1 MRLRLACILFYLPLV
16 AAAARPRAELLTT
29 AEQTGWKRT
38 GRYDEVERL
47 CAAFA
52 RAYPDR
58 VRCTNLGP
66 TPEGRSLWALV
77 ASADGSFTPRPDRP
91 AVVVQGGIHAG
102 EIDGKDA
109 GFQVLRELLD
119 GSLLPGQNLLGRL
132 TLVFVPVFNVDGH
145 ERFGAH
151 NRPNQVGPE
160 EMGWR
165 TTAQNLNLNRDYMKA
180 EAPEMA
186 AMLRLLGEWDPVA
199 YVDLHVTDGADFQP
213 DVAVLIEPWQ
223 TGSEMLEAAARE
235 LRTALGTQLTA
246 KGHLPLTE
254 FYPSF
259 AKPDDP
265 ASGFTVGFLPPR
277 FSTSYWALRN
287 RLGVLVETHSWKD
300 YATRVRAT
308 HDTMVEVL
316 RVAAERGGA
325 WRQAEAAADALAL
338 GGAPVVLTWE
348 TAPASRMIEFR
359 GYAYRC
365 DPSPVSGQLRI
376 AYDRSR
382 PEIWRIPLYDQL
394 RPALT
399 VSAPRAGY
407 VVPAA
412 WAARV
417 REKLV
422 LHGVTFQTLG
432 SSGESARPYEVEV
445 FRATEVSHRKD
456 SFEGRVPTTVRGAWA
471 RERRSVPAGSL
482 FVPVAQPRGRLVV
495 NLLEPQ
501 APDSLCSWGYF
512 DVAFEQKEYME
523 DYVAEAVA
531 EEMLRRDPALKAAFL
546 QKLAAEPEFARDPR
560 RRLEFFARRHPSWDE
575 RFNLYPV
582 YRVEVA
588 PTNAR

>member
-1 MRLRLACILFYLPLV
+1 MRLRLVCILLHLPLLV
-16 AAAARPRAELLTT
+16 AAARLRPELLTT
-29 AEQTGWKRT
+29 AEQGGWKRT

-47 CAAFA
+47 CASFA
-52 RAYPDR
+52 RTYPDR
-58 VRCTNLGP
+58 VRCTILGS
-66 TPEGRSLWALV
+66 TPEGRSLRALV

-109 GFQVLRELLD
+109 GFQVLRELLE

-151 NRPNQVGPE
+151 NRPNQNGPE

-186 AMLRLLGEWDPVA
+186 AMLRLLGEWDPMV

-213 DVAVLIEPWQ
+213 DVAVLVEPSQ

-235 LRTALGTQLTA
+235 LRTALGTQLAA

-259 AKPDDP
+259 VKPDDP
-265 ASGFTVGFLPPR
+265 AGGFAVGFLPPR
-277 FSTSYWALRN
+277 FSTAYWALRN

-300 YATRVRAT
+300 YAARVRAT

-316 RVAAERGGA
+316 RVAAERAGA
-325 WRQAEAAADALAL
+325 WRQAEAAADALAV
-338 GGAPVVLTWE
+338 GGAPVVLAWE
-348 TAPASRMIEFR
+348 TAPASHMIEFR
-359 GYAYRC
+359 GYGYRRE
-365 DPSPVSGQLRI
+365 PSPISGQPRI
-376 AYDRSR
+376 VYDRSR
-382 PEIWRIPLYDQL
+382 PEMWRIPLYDQL
-394 RPALT
+394 RSALT
-399 VSAPRAGY
+399 VTAPRGGY

-417 REKLV
+417 REKLA
-422 LHGVTFQTLG
+422 LHGVTFQTLEPAP
-432 SSGESARPYEVEV
+432 ESAGPREVEV

-471 RERRSVPAGSL
+471 RERRPVPAGSL
-482 FVPVAQPRGRLVV
+482 FVPVAQPRGRLAVH
-495 NLLEPQ
+495 LLEPQ
-501 APDSLCSWGYF
+501 GPDSLCSWGYF
-512 DVAFEQKEYME
+512 DAAFEQKEYME

-575 RFNLYPV
+575 RLNLYPV
-582 YRVEVA
+582 YRVEAA
-588 PTNAR
+588 PSNGR

>member
-1 MRLRLACILFYLPLV
+1 MHLRLVGIFLCLPLLTE
-16 AAAARPRAELLTT
+16 AARPRPELLTT
-29 AEQTGWKRT
+29 AEQSGFHRT

-47 CAAFA
+47 CAVLA
-52 RAYPDR
+52 RTYPDR
-58 VRCTNLGP
+58 VRCTTLGP
-66 TPEGRSLWALV
+66 TPEGRPLRALI
-77 ASADGSFTPRPDRP
+77 ASADGSFAPRPDRP

-109 GFQVLRELLD
+109 GFQVLRELLE
-119 GSLLPGQNLLGRL
+119 GSLLPGQDILRRL

-145 ERFGAH
+145 ERYGAH
-151 NRPNQVGPE
+151 NRPNQNGPE

-186 AMLRLLGEWDPVA
+186 AMLKLLGEWDPVV

-213 DVAVLIEPWQ
+213 DVAVLIEPGQ
-223 TGSEMLEAAARE
+223 AGPDMLAETARE
-235 LRTALGTQLTA
+235 IRAALGPQLAA

-259 AKPDDP
+259 VKPDDP
-265 ASGFTVGFLPPR
+265 AGGFAVGFLPPR

-308 HDTMVEVL
+308 HDTMAEVL

-325 WRQAEAAADALAL
+325 WRQAETAADALPL
-338 GGAPVVLTWE
+338 GSAPVVLAWE
-348 TAPASRMIEFR
+348 TAPTSHMIEFR
-359 GYAYRC
+359 GYAYRRE
-365 DPSPVSGQLRI
+365 PSPISGQLRI
-376 AYDRSR
+376 VYDRSR
-382 PEIWRIPLYDQL
+382 PEIWRVPLYDQL
-394 RPALT
+394 RPTLT
-399 VSAPRAGY
+399 VTAPRGGY
-407 VVPAA
+407 LVPAA

-417 REKLV
+417 REKLA
-422 LHGVTFQTLG
+422 LHGVTFQTL
-432 SSGESARPYEVEV
+432 ESAGMREVEV

-482 FVPVAQPRGRLVV
+482 FVPVAQPRGRLAVH
-495 NLLEPQ
+495 LLEPQ

-512 DVAFEQKEYME
+512 DAAFEQKEYME

-531 EEMLRRDPALKAAFL
+531 EDLLRRDPALKAAFL
-546 QKLAAEPEFARDPR
+546 QKLATEPEFARDPR

-575 RFNLYPV
+575 RLNLYPV
-582 YRVEVA
+582 YRVEAA
-588 PTNAR
+588 P